1 MKVRIVEGY
10 INKINK
16 KKINKKKINKKK
28 INRIWEYKINE
39 RIKRKEKKVRGL

>member
-10 INKINK
+10 IN
-16 KKINKKKINKKK
+16 KINKKKINKKK